1 MASSH
6 KAEKKRIAFV
16 TGGNRGVGL
25 GTAIGLGKRGVAVV
39 IGVRTQAQGEEAL
52 RVLQDKDITA
62 SYLLFDV
69 CKEEDHDRAYGY
81 FADKYGKL
89 DILVNN
95 AGIMLEGPRT
105 ELDLP
110 NTTLVVSDTA
120 LRKTFDVNFFGVVA
134 LTQKLLPLIQRSE
147 AGRIVNVSSILG
159 SLQIHATSDDPR
171 LPNHRQF
178 AYNVSKTAM
187 NAFTIHLAQTLRDSG
202 IKVNAAHP
210 GWVRTSMGGDNAE
223 LDIEEGAETSVELA
237 MLEDDGPT
245 CVYRHRS
252 QTIPW

>member
-1 MASSH
+1 MSSTG
-6 KAEKKRIAFV
+6 KAAKRSVAFV

-25 GTAIGLGKRGVAVV
+25 GTAIGLGKHGVEVV
-39 IGVRTQAQGEEAL
+39 IGARSQAHGTEAL
-52 RVLQDKDITA
+52 RKLREIGIEA

-69 CKEEDHDRAYGY
+69 CKYDDHQRAYGH

-110 NTTLVVSDTA
+110 NTTRVVSDDV
-120 LRKTFDVNFFGVVA
+120 LRKTFDVNFFGMVA
-134 LTQKLLPLIQRSE
+134 LTQKLLPLIERSD

-159 SLQIHATSDDPR
+159 SLQIHATSEDPR

-210 GWVRTSMGGDNAE
+210 GWVRTDMGGDNAE
-223 LDIEEGAETSVELA
+223 LGIEEGAETCVELA
-237 MLEDDGPT
+237 LLESDGPT

>member
-1 MASSH
+1 MASSS
-6 KAEKKRIAFV
+6 KAGKKPVAFV

-25 GTAIGLGKRGVAVV
+25 GTAIGLGKRDVEVV
-39 IGVRTQAQGEEAL
+39 IGARTQAQGEEAL
-52 RVLQDKDITA
+52 RILQEKGVTA

-69 CKEEDHDRAYGY
+69 CKYDDHDRAYGF

-110 NTTLVVSDTA
+110 NTTLVVSDTV
-120 LRKTFDVNFFGVVA
+120 LRQTFDVNFFGMVA

-237 MLEDDGPT
+237 MLGEDGPT